1 MKKNIKSILIMLT
14 LIALTIIFFSYNI
27 VICVDSSHYCWL
39 STLIK
44 RGGEF
49 ANWDT
54 ARGLVFPLI
63 IKILTMLI
71 GKNVISLQI
80 GMFIAYAIVMVI
92 TYFIYKYLNEKF
104 KLNNAVKVLFAILAI
119 FLIILNP
126 LIYGYYHTILT
137 EFIAMT
143 ACIVGAYFSWKWI
156 EVNFNENKVKYI
168 IYTIYLAVSVAF
180 MWHLKQPYVLTI
192 MAPIIISV
200 ILSIIKNFN
209 LKNIIQRIISLATCI
224 IVLFLSLS
232 VWNIIVEKHVTNVD
246 ESRTSKG
253 FFSNQIIAGMSEYY
267 RVPEEEYTRE
277 SVENNEKISEQ
288 DKEKIIEIIDNKS
301 EQYKNF
307 ALIEC
312 TPYVQRENNTQI
324 KVIYLKNENISVGE
338 AVGFLT
344 KTFFENPKSILVGY
358 FNNYL
363 TTIGVYKAKTVGIG
377 AYVTKELSLY
387 GTYENDY
394 IGYNIYKDMKNNLN
408 VPEHYEQYIENYNG
422 INRQIKFINAYM
434 LKVSRLAILTFK
446 IFLLMAPILLIITFI
461 KYIVLRVKKVE
472 NKKMRIYEILIIL
485 YAYSFLNVL
494 MNSVLGALIDRYAIS
509 SYIAVNLAVLIH
521 VTYLVTIIINK
532 VKERKNSKGEN
543 KNAKNSTN
551 NTSI

>member
-1 MKKNIKSILIMLT
+1 MKKNIKSILVMLT

-80 GMFIAYAIVMVI
+80 GMFIAYSITMVI
-92 TYFIYKYLNEKF
+92 IYLLYKYIDKQF
-104 KLNNAVKVLFAILAI
+104 KLSTGIKIIFALLAI
-119 FLIILNP
+119 FLVILNP

-137 EFIAMT
+137 EFVGMT
-143 ACIVGAYFSWKWI
+143 ACIVSSYLAWKWI
-156 EVNFNENKVKYI
+156 DVNFKEKKVTYI
-168 IYTIYLAVSVAF
+168 IYTIYFALSTAL

-192 MAPIIISV
+192 ITPVIIST
-200 ILSIIKNFN
+200 ILSIIKNYN
-209 LKNIIQRIISLATCI
+209 WKNACQRIITVIVCI
-224 IVLFLSLS
+224 MVLFVSIK
-232 VWNIIVEKHVTNVD
+232 VWNAILAKHTYEID
-246 ESRTSKG
+246 ETRTSSG
-253 FFSNQIIAGMSEYY
+253 FLSNQIIAGMSEYY
-267 RVPEEEYTRE
+267 RVPEKEYTRE
-277 SVENNEKISEQ
+277 NIENNEKINQQ
-288 DKEKIIEIIDNKS
+288 DKEKIIEIMDNKS

-307 ALIEC
+307 AIIEC
-312 TPYVQRENNTQI
+312 SPYMQRENNKKV
-324 KVIYLKNENISVGE
+324 KVIYIKEENLSVTE
-338 AVGFLT
+338 AVGFLI
-344 KTFFENPKSILVGY
+344 KTFFESPTSILEGY

-363 TTIGVYKAKTVGIG
+363 TTIGLYKAKTVESG

-387 GTYENDY
+387 GTYENSY
-394 IGYNIYKDMKNNLN
+394 ISYNIYRDMKNNLN
-408 VPEHYEQYIENYNG
+408 VPKHYEPYIENYNG
-422 INRQIKFINAYM
+422 INRQIKLVNSYM
-434 LKVSRLAILTFK
+434 LKVSNLAILTFK
-446 IFLLMAPILLIITFI
+446 IFLLISPILLIISLI
-461 KYIVLRVKKVE
+461 KYVVLRVKKVE

-485 YAYSFLNVL
+485 YGYSFINVL

-509 SYIAVNLAVLIH
+509 SYIAVNLALLIH
-521 VTYLVTIIINK
+521 VIYLVTIIIEK
-532 VKERKNSKGEN
+532 VKNRRNNKEGN
-543 KNAKNSTN
+543 KNAQNPNN